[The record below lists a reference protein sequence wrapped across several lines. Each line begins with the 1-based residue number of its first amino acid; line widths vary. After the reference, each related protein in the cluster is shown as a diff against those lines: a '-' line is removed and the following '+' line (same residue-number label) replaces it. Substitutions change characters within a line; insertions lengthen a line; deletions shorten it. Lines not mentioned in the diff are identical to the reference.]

1 MQYWCISTEI
11 DSCDSGCANSITNTY
26 YTNYE
31 KALSDFEIKLVKRGK
46 CGDGLM
52 LMECED
58 VEGVIT
64 PKTVIKEVDMY
75 EEVEVYEM
83 CGRRLILVYIA
94 NGTRRTTKVYDDS
107 TTIRAICQENG
118 IVYEP
123 CRTRLDGAH
132 LRADEYDKS
141 LAEFGITER
150 CSLSRMTKI

>member
-46 CGDGLM
+46 CGYGLM
-52 LMECED
+52 LTECED

-75 EEVEVYEM
+75 EEEV
-83 CGRRLILVYIA
+83 RPA
-94 NGTRRTTKVYDDS
+94 
-107 TTIRAICQENG
+107 
-118 IVYEP
+118 
-123 CRTRLDGAH
+123 
-132 LRADEYDKS
+132 
-141 LAEFGITER
+141 
-150 CSLSRMTKI
+150 